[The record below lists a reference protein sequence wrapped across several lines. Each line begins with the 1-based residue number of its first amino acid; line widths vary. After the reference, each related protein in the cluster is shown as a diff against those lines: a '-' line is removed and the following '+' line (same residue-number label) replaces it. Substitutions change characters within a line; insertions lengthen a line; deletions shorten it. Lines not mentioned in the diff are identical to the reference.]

1 MEFVWKNQAAC
12 KGIDP
17 TIFYPVTEEAA
28 EIAKGICMSCRV
40 REGCLEYALAQRERD
55 GVWGGATERERRRIL
70 RRRQRERKK
79 EATATA
85 TVS

>member
-1 MEFVWKNQAAC
+1 MEFVWKKQAAC

-17 TIFYPVTEEAA
+17 VIFYPVTEEAA
-28 EIAKGICMSCRV
+28 DVAKSICEVCRV
-40 REGCLEYALAQRERD
+40 QPGCLEYALSQRERD

-79 EATATA
+79 TA
-85 TVS
+85 